1 MRKHE
6 LRLKG
11 ERGNLLLVSAHAI
24 KCMAQLGEKVVLIL
38 ITFLC
43 ADFLSFFLSFFS
55 TKGSKVPLGA
65 LCVNVPEKEG
75 PL

>member
-43 ADFLSFFLSFFS
+43 ADFLSFFS